1 MGRDE
6 GILGKVVDSAR
17 KTEQAEASGNRADQ
31 KAAEASY
38 DDMVEAAS
46 DAGLLDDD

>member
-6 GILGKVVDSAR
+6 RILGKVVDSAR
-17 KTEQAEASGNRADQ
+17 KAEQAEASGNQADR

-38 DDMVEAAS
+38 DDMVEAARE
-46 DAGLLDDD
+46 AGLLDDD